1 MGVSVLLAPQ
11 PGELAR
17 SCLPGAKED
26 GLLTSTIRWCICK
39 YDFTNHHPCCSL
51 YQHTHLILNQY
62 NEVYLWF
69 VTAQQRALLKHSFYL
84 EVQELT
90 NLLSIGLVTLY
101 KTLWPRSA
109 LRRRY
114 FLSFEISFESNVS
127 GFLQIGGQDE
137 DPLPK
142 RASPLCCSTL
152 RLFLQLLHDGDGR
165 TINFLGETLLWDNFR
180 TFSLMRRTIK
190 SRNSFCTPTFPATTT
205 STCKNHN
212 RSVIITKDITTA
224 SWKHFV
230 VVLPQQHQMSKKK
243 QWEHVA
249 QDKAMNRRNTTAVH
263 CRFGNKTSSKIC
275 HTSGVRRNIKKDFVK
290 KTTAKRHWNMR
301 NVNYESIALQRKFS
315 LDNLENP
322 PGRK

>member
-26 GLLTSTIRWCICK
+26 GLLTSTIRWGICK

-109 LRRRY
+109 LRRRF
-114 FLSFEISFESNVS
+114 FLSSFHLKSALSQMFQVFYKSEDKMKIHSPNAHRRSAALRSDYFYNYFTMGMV
-127 GFLQIGGQDE
+127 GQHFK
-137 DPLPK
+137 L
-142 RASPLCCSTL
+142 S
-152 RLFLQLLHDGDGR
+152 
-165 TINFLGETLLWDNFR
+165 ILGETLSG
-180 TFSLMRRTIK
+180 TISGHSL
-190 SRNSFCTPTFPATTT
+190 
-205 STCKNHN
+205 
-212 RSVIITKDITTA
+212 
-224 SWKHFV
+224 
-230 VVLPQQHQMSKKK
+230 
-243 QWEHVA
+243 
-249 QDKAMNRRNTTAVH
+249 
-263 CRFGNKTSSKIC
+263 
-275 HTSGVRRNIKKDFVK
+275 
-290 KTTAKRHWNMR
+290 
-301 NVNYESIALQRKFS
+301 
-315 LDNLENP
+315 
-322 PGRK
+322 

>member
-1 MGVSVLLAPQ
+1 M
-11 PGELAR
+11 
-17 SCLPGAKED
+17 
-26 GLLTSTIRWCICK
+26 TSPITILVAHYISIHTLSW
-39 YDFTNHHPCCSL
+39 TN
-51 YQHTHLILNQY
+51 

-142 RASPLCCSTL
+142 RASPLCCAPL
-152 RLFLQLLHDGDGR
+152 RLFLQLLHDGDGGTAFQTI
-165 TINFLGETLLWDNFR
+165 TINFGGNSKWDNFR

-224 SWKHFV
+224 SWKYFV
-230 VVLPQQHQMSKKK
+230 VVFPQQNQISKKNSRNMLPRTK
-243 QWEHVA
+243 QWTCFVIKPTQRYVTHLELGGIL
-249 QDKAMNRRNTTAVH
+249 Q
-263 CRFGNKTSSKIC
+263 KI
-275 HTSGVRRNIKKDFVK
+275 
-290 KTTAKRHWNMR
+290 
-301 NVNYESIALQRKFS
+301 L
-315 LDNLENP
+315 
-322 PGRK
+322 

>member
-26 GLLTSTIRWCICK
+26 GLLTSIIRWGICK

-90 NLLSIGLVTLY
+90 NLLSIGLVTPY

-109 LRRRY
+109 LLRRY
-114 FLSFEISFESNVS
+114 FFSFEISFESNVS

-142 RASPLCCSTL
+142 CASPLCCAPL
-152 RLFLQLLHDGDGR
+152 RLFLQLLHDGDGGTTFQ
-165 TINFLGETLLWDNFR
+165 TINFGGNSKWDNFR

-224 SWKHFV
+224 S
-230 VVLPQQHQMSKKK
+230 
-243 QWEHVA
+243 
-249 QDKAMNRRNTTAVH
+249 
-263 CRFGNKTSSKIC
+263 
-275 HTSGVRRNIKKDFVK
+275 
-290 KTTAKRHWNMR
+290 
-301 NVNYESIALQRKFS
+301 
-315 LDNLENP
+315 
-322 PGRK
+322 